1 MFAQGCTCGS
11 EQGSRYFNS
20 YTAYKKQIKP
30 RFLEPRF
37 FNSNEDG
44 TRSNTVLLPLDF
56 KSFKQTVTTFKTSEI
71 NRIKNGIIM
80 CKSIMRVHIRNFI
93 PYMTYSCQVIYY
105 ILKQNVCQGITRAS
119 FWIISHNFS

>member
-20 YTAYKKQIKP
+20 YTAYKKQVKP

-44 TRSNTVLLPLDF
+44 ARTNTVLIPQNF
-56 KSFKQTVTTFKTSEI
+56 ECFKTNCNI
-71 NRIKNGIIM
+71 
-80 CKSIMRVHIRNFI
+80 F
-93 PYMTYSCQVIYY
+93 
-105 ILKQNVCQGITRAS
+105 
-119 FWIISHNFS
+119 